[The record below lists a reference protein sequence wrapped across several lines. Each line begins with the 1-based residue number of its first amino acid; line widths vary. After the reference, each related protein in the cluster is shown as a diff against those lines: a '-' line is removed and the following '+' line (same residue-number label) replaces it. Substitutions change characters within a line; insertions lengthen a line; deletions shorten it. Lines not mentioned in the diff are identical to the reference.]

1 MKLTALKIEQLPI
14 VIDLTKKIWPVAYGE
29 ILSKAQLDY
38 MIDKFYNETA
48 LRELIQK
55 GHVFYLAQDDNEK
68 YVGFVSY
75 ELNSEPNKTKIHKI
89 YVLPETQ
96 GTGLGR
102 QFFELVKEKAIEI
115 IKKYLEDSFEISP
128 GVILDED
135 ITFSWYNNFAF
146 LGYSFTFNGLATDSS
161 FKINGIYH
169 LSWVNAYKMC
179 EKVNKFKAERNDSK
193 H

>member
-55 GHVFYLAQDDNEK
+55 GHVFYLAQDDNGK
-68 YVGFVSY
+68 DVGFVSY
-75 ELNSEPNKTKIHKI
+75 EINSEPNKTKIHKI

-102 QFFELVKEKAIEI
+102 QFFELVKEKAIENQQNAI
-115 IKKYLEDSFEISP
+115 FLNVNK
-128 GVILDED
+128 
-135 ITFSWYNNFAF
+135 YNNAIHFYTK
-146 LGYSFTFNGLATDSS
+146 LGFTKVKDEVIDIGNGYVMDDYVMEVA
-161 FKINGIYH
+161 I
-169 LSWVNAYKMC
+169 
-179 EKVNKFKAERNDSK
+179 
-193 H
+193 

>member
-1 MKLTALKIEQLPI
+1 MKLNALKIEQLPI

-48 LRELIQK
+48 LREQIEVK
-55 GHVFYLAQDDNEK
+55 GHVFYLAQDENEK

-75 ELNSEPNKTKIHKI
+75 EINSEPNKTKIHKI

-102 QFFELVKEKAIEI
+102 QFFELVKERAIENNQKAIFLNVN
-115 IKKYLEDSFEISP
+115 K
-128 GVILDED
+128 
-135 ITFSWYNNFAF
+135 YNNAIHFYTK
-146 LGYSFTFNGLATDSS
+146 LGFTKVKDEV
-161 FKINGIYH
+161 INIGNRYVMDDYVMEVAI
-169 LSWVNAYKMC
+169 
-179 EKVNKFKAERNDSK
+179 
-193 H
+193 

>member
-1 MKLTALKIEQLPI
+1 MKLTALNIEQLPI

-102 QFFELVKEKAIEI
+102 QFFELVKEKAIENNQNAI
-115 IKKYLEDSFEISP
+115 FLNVNK
-128 GVILDED
+128 
-135 ITFSWYNNFAF
+135 YNNAIHFYTK
-146 LGYSFTFNGLATDSS
+146 LGFVKVKDEIIDIGNGYVMDDYVMEVV
-161 FKINGIYH
+161 I
-169 LSWVNAYKMC
+169 
-179 EKVNKFKAERNDSK
+179 
-193 H
+193 

>member
-1 MKLTALKIEQLPI
+1 MKLVLCKIEQLNV

-38 MIDKFYNETA
+38 MIDKFYNEPA

-55 GHVFYLAQDDNEK
+55 GHVFYLAQDENEK

-75 ELNSEPNKTKIHKI
+75 EINSEPNKTKIHKI

-102 QFFELVKEKAIEI
+102 QFFELVKEKAIE
-115 IKKYLEDSFEISP
+115 
-128 GVILDED
+128 
-135 ITFSWYNNFAF
+135 NNQKAIF
-146 LGYSFTFNGLATDSS
+146 LN
-161 FKINGIYH
+161 
-169 LSWVNAYKMC
+169 
-179 EKVNKFKAERNDSK
+179 VNKYNKAIHFYTKLGFTKVKDEVIDIGNGYVMDDYVMEVDILQ
-193 H
+193 

>member
-1 MKLTALKIEQLPI
+1 MILTALKIDQLPI

-48 LRELIQK
+48 LREQIEIK
-55 GHVFYLAQDDNEK
+55 GHVFYLAQDENEK

-75 ELNSEPNKTKIHKI
+75 EINSEPNKTKIHKI

-102 QFFELVKEKAIEI
+102 QFFELVKEKAIENNQKAI
-115 IKKYLEDSFEISP
+115 FLNVNK
-128 GVILDED
+128 
-135 ITFSWYNNFAF
+135 YNNAIHFYTK
-146 LGYSFTFNGLATDSS
+146 LGFTKVKDEVIDIGNGYVMDD
-161 FKINGIYH
+161 YVME
-169 LSWVNAYKMC
+169 VNIMQ
-179 EKVNKFKAERNDSK
+179 
-193 H
+193 

>member
-55 GHVFYLAQDDNEK
+55 GHVFYLAQDDNGKE
-68 YVGFVSY
+68 VGFVSY
-75 ELNSEPNKTKIHKI
+75 EINSEPNKTKIHKI

-102 QFFELVKEKAIEI
+102 QFFELVKEKAIENQQNAI
-115 IKKYLEDSFEISP
+115 FLNVNK
-128 GVILDED
+128 
-135 ITFSWYNNFAF
+135 YNNAIHFYTKLGFAKVKDEVIDIGN
-146 LGYSFTFNGLATDSS
+146 GYVMDDYVMEVA
-161 FKINGIYH
+161 I
-169 LSWVNAYKMC
+169 
-179 EKVNKFKAERNDSK
+179 
-193 H
+193 

>member
-48 LRELIQK
+48 LRELMQK
-55 GHVFYLAQDDNEK
+55 GHVFYLAQDENEK
-68 YVGFVSY
+68 FVGFVSY
-75 ELNSEPNKTKIHKI
+75 EINSEPNKTKIHKI

-102 QFFELVKEKAIEI
+102 EFFELVKEKAIENQQNAI
-115 IKKYLEDSFEISP
+115 
-128 GVILDED
+128 
-135 ITFSWYNNFAF
+135 F
-146 LGYSFTFNGLATDSS
+146 LN
-161 FKINGIYH
+161 
-169 LSWVNAYKMC
+169 
-179 EKVNKFKAERNDSK
+179 VNKFNNAIHFYIKLGFTKVKDEVIDIGNGYVMDDYVMEVAIF
-193 H
+193 

>member
-1 MKLTALKIEQLPI
+1 MKIVLCKIEQLNV

-55 GHVFYLAQDDNEK
+55 GHVFYLAQDENEK

-75 ELNSEPNKTKIHKI
+75 EINSEPNKTKIHKI

-102 QFFELVKEKAIEI
+102 QFFELVKEKAIENHQ
-115 IKKYLEDSFEISP
+115 KA
-128 GVILDED
+128 V
-135 ITFSWYNNFAF
+135 F
-146 LGYSFTFNGLATDSS
+146 LN
-161 FKINGIYH
+161 
-169 LSWVNAYKMC
+169 
-179 EKVNKFKAERNDSK
+179 VNKYNKARFFYEKLGFTIVKDEVIDIGNGYVMDDYVMEVAI
-193 H
+193 

>member
-55 GHVFYLAQDDNEK
+55 GHVFYLAQDDKDN

-75 ELNSEPNKTKIHKI
+75 EINSEPNKTKIHKI

-102 QFFELVKEKAIEI
+102 QFFELVKEKAIENQQNAI
-115 IKKYLEDSFEISP
+115 FLNVNK
-128 GVILDED
+128 
-135 ITFSWYNNFAF
+135 YNNAMHFYTKLGFAKVKDEVIDIGN
-146 LGYSFTFNGLATDSS
+146 GYVMDDYVMEVA
-161 FKINGIYH
+161 I
-169 LSWVNAYKMC
+169 
-179 EKVNKFKAERNDSK
+179 
-193 H
+193 

>member
-55 GHVFYLAQDDNEK
+55 GHVFYLAQDDKDN

-75 ELNSEPNKTKIHKI
+75 EINSEPNKTKIHKI
-89 YVLPETQ
+89 YVLPQTQ
-96 GTGLGR
+96 GTGLGK
-102 QFFELVKEKAIEI
+102 QFFELVKENAIESNQKAIFLNVNKYNNAIHFYTKLGFVKVKDEI
-115 IKKYLEDSFEISP
+115 I
-128 GVILDED
+128 D
-135 ITFSWYNNFAF
+135 IGNGYVMDDYVMEVAVNN
-146 LGYSFTFNGLATDSS
+146 
-161 FKINGIYH
+161 
-169 LSWVNAYKMC
+169 
-179 EKVNKFKAERNDSK
+179 
-193 H
+193 

>member
-38 MIDKFYNETA
+38 MIDKFYNKTA
-48 LRELIQK
+48 LCELMQK
-55 GHVFYLAQDDNEK
+55 GHVFYLAQDDNDN

-75 ELNSEPNKTKIHKI
+75 EINSEPNKTKIHKI

-102 QFFELVKEKAIEI
+102 QFFELVKEKAIENNQNAI
-115 IKKYLEDSFEISP
+115 FLNVNK
-128 GVILDED
+128 
-135 ITFSWYNNFAF
+135 YNNAIHFYTK
-146 LGYSFTFNGLATDSS
+146 LGFTKVKDEVIDIGNGYVMDDYVMEVA
-161 FKINGIYH
+161 I
-169 LSWVNAYKMC
+169 
-179 EKVNKFKAERNDSK
+179 
-193 H
+193 

>member
-1 MKLTALKIEQLPI
+1 MNLIKANSEDIPIIIE
-14 VIDLTKKIWPVAYGE
+14 LTKKIWPVAYGK

-55 GHVFYLAQDDNEK
+55 GHVFYLAQDDKDN

-75 ELNSEPNKTKIHKI
+75 EINSEPNKTKIHKI

-102 QFFELVKEKAIEI
+102 QFFELVKEKAIENHQSAI
-115 IKKYLEDSFEISP
+115 FLNVNK
-128 GVILDED
+128 
-135 ITFSWYNNFAF
+135 YNNAIHFYTKLGFAKVKDEVIDIGN
-146 LGYSFTFNGLATDSS
+146 GYVMDDYVMEIA
-161 FKINGIYH
+161 
-169 LSWVNAYKMC
+169 V
-179 EKVNKFKAERNDSK
+179 
-193 H
+193 

>member
-102 QFFELVKEKAIEI
+102 QFFELVKEKAIENNQNAI
-115 IKKYLEDSFEISP
+115 FLNVNK
-128 GVILDED
+128 
-135 ITFSWYNNFAF
+135 YNNAIHFYTK
-146 LGYSFTFNGLATDSS
+146 LGFVKVKDEIIDIGNGYVMDDYVMEVV
-161 FKINGIYH
+161 I
-169 LSWVNAYKMC
+169 
-179 EKVNKFKAERNDSK
+179 
-193 H
+193 

>member
-1 MKLTALKIEQLPI
+1 MKLTALKTEQLPI

-55 GHVFYLAQDDNEK
+55 GHVFYVAQDDNGK
-68 YVGFVSY
+68 DVGFVSY
-75 ELNSEPNKTKIHKI
+75 EINSEPNKTKIHKI

-102 QFFELVKEKAIEI
+102 QFFELVKEKAIENNQKAI
-115 IKKYLEDSFEISP
+115 FLNVNK
-128 GVILDED
+128 
-135 ITFSWYNNFAF
+135 YNNAIHFYMK
-146 LGYSFTFNGLATDSS
+146 LGFTKVKDEVIDIGNGYVMDDYVMEVA
-161 FKINGIYH
+161 I
-169 LSWVNAYKMC
+169 
-179 EKVNKFKAERNDSK
+179 
-193 H
+193 

>member
-1 MKLTALKIEQLPI
+1 MKLVPCKIEQLKI

-55 GHVFYLAQDDNEK
+55 GHVFYLAQDDIGK
-68 YVGFVSY
+68 DVGFVSY
-75 ELNSEPNKTKIHKI
+75 EINSEPNKTKIHKI

-102 QFFELVKEKAIEI
+102 QFFELVKDKAIENNQNAI
-115 IKKYLEDSFEISP
+115 FLNVNK
-128 GVILDED
+128 
-135 ITFSWYNNFAF
+135 YNNAIHFYTKLGFAKVKDEVIDIGN
-146 LGYSFTFNGLATDSS
+146 GYVMDDYVMEVA
-161 FKINGIYH
+161 I
-169 LSWVNAYKMC
+169 
-179 EKVNKFKAERNDSK
+179 
-193 H
+193 

>member
-14 VIDLTKKIWPVAYGE
+14 VIGLTKKIWPVAYGE

-38 MIDKFYNETA
+38 MINKFYNETA

-55 GHVFYLAQDDNEK
+55 GHVFYLAQDDNDN

-75 ELNSEPNKTKIHKI
+75 EINSEPSKTKIHKI

-102 QFFELVKEKAIEI
+102 QFFELVKEKAIENNQKAI
-115 IKKYLEDSFEISP
+115 FLNVNTYNKAIHFYNKLGFTKVKDE
-128 GVILDED
+128 VID
-135 ITFSWYNNFAF
+135 IEN
-146 LGYSFTFNGLATDSS
+146 GYVMDDYVMEVA
-161 FKINGIYH
+161 I
-169 LSWVNAYKMC
+169 
-179 EKVNKFKAERNDSK
+179 
-193 H
+193 

>member
-1 MKLTALKIEQLPI
+1 MKLTALKIEQLSI

-55 GHVFYLAQDDNEK
+55 GHVFYLAQDENNN

-75 ELNSEPNKTKIHKI
+75 EINSEPNKTKIHKI

-102 QFFELVKEKAIEI
+102 QFFELVKEKAIENQQNAI
-115 IKKYLEDSFEISP
+115 FLNVNK
-128 GVILDED
+128 
-135 ITFSWYNNFAF
+135 YNNAIHFYTK
-146 LGYSFTFNGLATDSS
+146 LGFTKVKDEVIDIGNGYVMDDYVMEVA
-161 FKINGIYH
+161 I
-169 LSWVNAYKMC
+169 
-179 EKVNKFKAERNDSK
+179 
-193 H
+193 

>member
-55 GHVFYLAQDDNEK
+55 GHVFYLAQDDNDN

-75 ELNSEPNKTKIHKI
+75 EINSEPNKTKIHKI

-102 QFFELVKEKAIEI
+102 QFFEFVKEKAIENHQNAI
-115 IKKYLEDSFEISP
+115 FLNVNK
-128 GVILDED
+128 
-135 ITFSWYNNFAF
+135 YNNAIHFYTK
-146 LGYSFTFNGLATDSS
+146 LGFVKVKDEIIDIGNGYVMDDYVMEVA
-161 FKINGIYH
+161 I
-169 LSWVNAYKMC
+169 
-179 EKVNKFKAERNDSK
+179 
-193 H
+193 

>member
-102 QFFELVKEKAIEI
+102 QFFELVKEKAIENNQNAI
-115 IKKYLEDSFEISP
+115 FLNVNK
-128 GVILDED
+128 
-135 ITFSWYNNFAF
+135 YNNAIHFYTK
-146 LGYSFTFNGLATDSS
+146 LGFVKVKDEIIDIGNGYVMDDYVMEVA
-161 FKINGIYH
+161 
-169 LSWVNAYKMC
+169 VN
-179 EKVNKFKAERNDSK
+179 N
-193 H
+193 